1 MSGRFLAQLLLLFL
15 LVYADTVYSK
25 VHYITP
31 SLDGPCAQNSSCLT
45 LSQFAANSSY
55 IETDTSLLFLPGNHT
70 LDRELL
76 LAQVNKFSMTKDGV
90 GNETIFV
97 ECSARSGRFHIR
109 ETTSVSIH
117 GLHFIGCGS
126 NNVSQVN
133 WLTITSSTFQ
143 GVQEGNTVLVLDEV
157 SVATIDRC
165 SFLSNSLH
173 YPIIGSNSFSG
184 DGILAYVYQRSTP
197 SGMLYVAF
205 SNVSIISS
213 KFMHNRADIGGALV
227 AHNSTLYLA
236 RSTYSNNTANFGG
249 VMVTSGSTIDMDN
262 NAFINNVA
270 QSAGVMVTYD
280 DTITISSTTFNN
292 NSADRYAGVMI
303 TLSDSS
309 FTISNSTFSN
319 NTAGGGGVMSTS
331 DDSSFTISNSTFSS
345 NRAELGGVMITSDDS
360 SFTISNSTFSSN
372 RAELGGVMI
381 TSDDSSFTISNSTFS
396 SNRAEL
402 GGVMITSDDSSFTIS
417 SSTFSNNTAGYEGG
431 VMYTFGNSS
440 FTISNSTF
448 SNNTAGYDG
457 GVMHTFR
464 DSSFTN
470 SNSTFSNNTAGGG
483 GVMST
488 SDDSSF
494 TISNST
500 FSSNRAELGGVM
512 ITSDDSSFT
521 ISNSTFSSNRAE
533 LGGVMITS
541 DDSSFTISNSTFSS
555 NRAEF
560 AGVMITSDDS
570 SFTISNSTFSS
581 NRAELGGV
589 MITSDDSSFTISSS
603 TFSNNTAGYEGGVMY
618 TFGNSS
624 FTISNST
631 FSNNTAGY
639 DGGVMHT
646 SRDSSFTNSNST
658 FSNNTAGGGG
668 VMSISDDSSFTIS
681 NSTFSSNRADGGGV
695 MITSDD
701 SSFTISNSTF
711 SSNRAELGGVMITS
725 DDSSFT
731 ISSSTFSNN
740 TAGYDGGVMYTSRDS
755 SFTNS
760 TFSNNTAGYDGGVMH
775 TSRDSSFTISNST
788 FTNNTARHGGG
799 VMRTDN
805 SSFTISNSTFSSNRA
820 DGGGVMITRGDSS
833 FTISNSTFSNNTA
846 GSGGG
851 VMILHGD
858 SFTISTSTFSNNR
871 AEVNGGVM
879 ETIGGVMVIY
889 GLRGDSSFTIS
900 NSTFSNNRADH
911 GGVMVII
918 GGFSFTISNSTFSN
932 NTAEKFGGVIFT
944 KGDSSF
950 TISTSVF
957 VNNKATVIGGVFWCT
972 GGTLN
977 VDNSNFS
984 LNAVS
989 SQGGGVI
996 FILQCSTH
1004 ITNSRFDDN
1013 NGSLYT
1019 FNSNLT
1025 FSGHLTFENSME
1037 PVIAGNGV
1045 TSQEGGA
1052 ITSFQSTVIFTRES
1066 VVHVSNNQA
1075 SDGGA
1080 LLATEST
1087 ITVYGETTIA
1097 NNMANSS
1104 GGGISLKQSRL
1115 EIKGMCQFVN
1125 NVAVTGGGI
1134 YASSSTITVFQPGT
1148 VQVTNNNADLGGGLY
1163 LEVNP
1168 KLYTLKNTIVR
1179 QVSYLMTFTG
1189 NHANYGGA
1197 LYVSDDT
1204 NSGACLPDIECF
1216 IQTLALYPAQEDNS
1230 LPNTINIL
1238 FSENTASEQG
1248 LNLFGGLLDRCI
1260 PSPFAEVYQKQR
1272 IHYSGA
1278 TYLGNISNIDID
1290 NDSISSQ
1297 PVRVCFCNSE
1307 HEPDCSYQPPVIRV
1321 QKGKAFNVSLVAV
1334 DQADHT
1340 VDANITVSLSSS
1352 DGGFDEGQQIQSVVR
1367 NCTNLT
1373 FNVFSPRE
1381 DEKLNL
1387 SPDGPCGSATLST
1400 SHVTIEFIEC
1410 TCPVGFEP
1418 LSNSQSSTKC
1428 ECVCDSALSPYIIEC
1443 NITTSS
1449 VLRKDTNSWITYIND
1464 TDPPE
1469 YVIYQ
1474 NCPFDYCQPQ
1484 TQSVTIN
1491 FNLPNG
1497 ADSQCAYDR
1506 TGVLCGACKEDLSLS
1521 LASSRC
1527 VPCHTHWPAVI
1538 LLAAAIAGI
1547 LLVTALLALNMTVS
1561 VGLINGFIFYANIV
1575 SAGSTIFFPSSEPS
1589 FPSVF
1594 VAWLNLDIGI
1604 DVCFIDGLDVYAK
1617 TWLQLAFPLYIIS
1630 LVVIVIVVSEY
1641 SPRFAGLI
1649 GKKDPIS
1656 TLATLI
1662 LLSYAKLLSIT
1673 ITALSSAVL
1682 DYPDGHQETVWL
1694 PDGNVPYFKGK
1705 HIPLALVAMLI
1716 IIIGLPYTILLFLW
1730 QWIVRASRWM
1740 IFKWTRSTKLNAFIA
1755 SHHVPHNSKY
1765 RYWTGLLLLVRV
1777 VLYITASVT
1786 VSAKPQT
1793 FPLITN
1799 TLIGVLI
1806 VFKCIRSVRVYKK
1819 SFVDLV
1825 DTALYLN
1832 LLVFSAFS
1840 QYDFKTDITKQTAVA
1855 HISTIITFIL
1865 FIGAIVYHVTL
1876 LVKKEWPTEDLNEYP
1891 LAPVNPANAKVTHS
1905 VVEPPK
1911 RDDEDP
1917 PPADCE
1923 DSDEQEITDDCQ
1935 ILTPPDKA

>member
-1 MSGRFLAQLLLLFL
+1 MSGHFLAQLLLLFL
-15 LVYADTVYSK
+15 LVYADTVFSK

-31 SLDGPCAQNSSCLT
+31 SLDGPCPQNSSCLT

-76 LAQVNKFSMTKDGV
+76 LAQVNNFSMTKDGV
-90 GNETIFV
+90 GSETIFV
-97 ECSARSGRFHIR
+97 ECSNHSGRFHISK
-109 ETTSVSIH
+109 TTSVSIH

-126 NNVSQVN
+126 NNVSQVT

-143 GVQEGNTVLVLDEV
+143 GVQEGNTVLVVNEV
-157 SVATIDRC
+157 SVATIDKC
-165 SFLSNSLH
+165 SFLSNSLQ
-173 YPIIGSNSFSG
+173 INVSTINSVNEFL
-184 DGILAYVYQRSTP
+184 DYVYFQRKTP
-197 SGMLYVAF
+197 NVMLYVAF

-227 AHNSTLYLA
+227 AHNSSLYLD
-236 RSTYSNNTANFGG
+236 RNTYSNNTANFGG
-249 VMVTSGSTIDMDN
+249 VMVTSGSTVDMDN
-262 NAFINNVA
+262 NTFINNVA
-270 QSAGVMVTYD
+270 LYGGVMVTYD
-280 DTITISSTTFNN
+280 DTFTISSTTFNN
-292 NSADRYAGVMI
+292 NSADVDGGVMI
-303 TLSDSS
+303 TFGDSS
-309 FTISNSTFSN
+309 FTISTSN
-319 NTAGGGGVMSTS
+319 
-331 DDSSFTISNSTFSS
+331 
-345 NRAELGGVMITSDDS
+345 
-360 SFTISNSTFSSN
+360 
-372 RAELGGVMI
+372 
-381 TSDDSSFTISNSTFS
+381 
-396 SNRAEL
+396 
-402 GGVMITSDDSSFTIS
+402 
-417 SSTFSNNTAGYEGG
+417 
-431 VMYTFGNSS
+431 
-440 FTISNSTF
+440 
-448 SNNTAGYDG
+448 
-457 GVMHTFR
+457 
-464 DSSFTN
+464 FTN
-470 SNSTFSNNTAGGG
+470 
-483 GVMST
+483 
-488 SDDSSF
+488 
-494 TISNST
+494 
-500 FSSNRAELGGVM
+500 
-512 ITSDDSSFT
+512 
-521 ISNSTFSSNRAE
+521 
-533 LGGVMITS
+533 
-541 DDSSFTISNSTFSS
+541 
-555 NRAEF
+555 
-560 AGVMITSDDS
+560 
-570 SFTISNSTFSS
+570 
-581 NRAELGGV
+581 
-589 MITSDDSSFTISSS
+589 
-603 TFSNNTAGYEGGVMY
+603 
-618 TFGNSS
+618 
-624 FTISNST
+624 
-631 FSNNTAGY
+631 
-639 DGGVMHT
+639 
-646 SRDSSFTNSNST
+646 
-658 FSNNTAGGGG
+658 
-668 VMSISDDSSFTIS
+668 
-681 NSTFSSNRADGGGV
+681 NRADRDSGV
-695 MITSDD
+695 MET
-701 SSFTISNSTF
+701 
-711 SSNRAELGGVMITS
+711 
-725 DDSSFT
+725 
-731 ISSSTFSNN
+731 
-740 TAGYDGGVMYTSRDS
+740 Y
-755 SFTNS
+755 
-760 TFSNNTAGYDGGVMH
+760 
-775 TSRDSSFTISNST
+775 
-788 FTNNTARHGGG
+788 
-799 VMRTDN
+799 
-805 SSFTISNSTFSSNRA
+805 
-820 DGGGVMITRGDSS
+820 GDSS

-846 GSGGG
+846 GDGG
-851 VMILHGD
+851 VMA
-858 SFTISTSTFSNNR
+858 TFD
-871 AEVNGGVM
+871 
-879 ETIGGVMVIY
+879 
-889 GLRGDSSFTIS
+889 DSSFTIS
-900 NSTFSNNRADH
+900 NSTFSNNTADG
-911 GGVMVII
+911 GGVML
-918 GGFSFTISNSTFSN
+918 TFD
-932 NTAEKFGGVIFT
+932 
-944 KGDSSF
+944 DSSF

-957 VNNKATVIGGVFWCT
+957 VNNKATLLGGVFLCT
-972 GGTLN
+972 DGTLN

-989 SQGGGVI
+989 NQGGGLI
-996 FILQCSTH
+996 FTLQCSTH
-1004 ITNSRFDDN
+1004 ITNSRFDEN
-1013 NGSLYT
+1013 SRSLYT

-1025 FSGHLTFENSME
+1025 LSGHLTFENSME

-1045 TSQEGGA
+1045 SSQEGGA

-1066 VVHVSNNQA
+1066 IVRFSNNRA
-1075 SDGGA
+1075 RDGGA

-1087 ITVYGETTIA
+1087 ITIYGETTIA

-1125 NVAVTGGGI
+1125 NVAVRGGGI
-1134 YASSSTITVFQPGT
+1134 HASSSTIAVFQPGT
-1148 VQVTNNNADLGGGLY
+1148 LQVINNSAKFGGGIY

-1168 KLYTLKNTIVR
+1168 KLYTLKNTPR
-1179 QVSYLMTFTG
+1179 VSYLMTFTG

-1204 NSGACLPDIECF
+1204 NSGACSSDIECF
-1216 IQTLALYPAQEDNS
+1216 IQTLALHRFITT
-1230 LPNTINIL
+1230 NTINIL

-1248 LNLFGGLLDRCI
+1248 PNLFGGLLDRCI
-1260 PSPFAEVYQKQR
+1260 PSPFAEVYLNPR

-1278 TYLGNISNIDID
+1278 TYLGISDID
-1290 NDSISSQ
+1290 LDSISSQ

-1334 DQADHT
+1334 DQVNHT

-1373 FNVFSPRE
+1373 FNVFSPHDFE
-1381 DEKLNL
+1381 TLNL
-1387 SPDGPCGSATLST
+1387 YSDGPCGSATLST

-1428 ECVCDSALSPYIIEC
+1428 ECVCDSALSLYITEC

-1497 ADSQCAYDR
+1497 ADSQCAFDR
-1506 TGVLCGACKEDLSLS
+1506 TGVLCGACKKDLSLS

-1527 VPCHTHWPAVI
+1527 VPCHTHWPAVFVII

-1547 LLVTALLALNMTVS
+1547 LLVTALLTLNMTVS

-1575 SAGSTIFFPSSEPS
+1575 SAGSAVFFPSSEPS

-1604 DVCFIDGLDVYAK
+1604 DVCFIDGLDAYAK

-1630 LVVIVIVVSEY
+1630 LVVMVIIVSEY

-1662 LLSYAKLLSIT
+1662 LLSYAKLLSTT

-1705 HIPLALVAMLI
+1705 HIPLALVAVLI

-1730 QWIVRASRWM
+1730 QWIVRAPTEWKV
-1740 IFKWTRSTKLNAFIA
+1740 FKWTRNTKLNAFIA

-1793 FPLITN
+1793 FPLITII
-1799 TLIGVLI
+1799 LIGGLI

-1825 DTALYLN
+1825 DTVLYFN

-1840 QYDFKTDITKQTAVA
+1840 QYDFKKDITKQTAVA

-1865 FIGAIVYHVTL
+1865 FIGTIFYHVIL
-1876 LVKKEWPTEDLNEYP
+1876 LVKKERLAEDLDEYP
-1891 LAPVNPANAKVTHS
+1891 LAPVKPANAEVTHS
-1905 VVEPPK
+1905 EIEPPK
-1911 RDDEDP
+1911 RDDQDP
-1917 PPADCE
+1917 PHDDRE
-1923 DSDEQEITDDCQ
+1923 DSDEQEITENRQ
-1935 ILTPPDKA
+1935 IVTPPYKA

>member
-1 MSGRFLAQLLLLFL
+1 MSGRFLVQHLLLFL

-31 SLDGPCAQNSSCLT
+31 SLDGPCPQNSSCFT

-55 IETDTSLLFLPGNHT
+55 IEMDTSLLFLPGNHT

-76 LAQVNKFSMTKDGV
+76 LAQVNNFSMTKDGV

-97 ECSARSGRFHIR
+97 ECSTRSGRFHIS
-109 ETTSVSIH
+109 ETTSVSIN

-126 NNVSQVN
+126 NNISQVN

-143 GVQEGNTVLVLDEV
+143 GLQEGNTVLVLNEV
-157 SVATIDRC
+157 SAATIDRC

-173 YPIIGSNSFSG
+173 YPIFGPFVKLYG
-184 DGILAYVYQRSTP
+184 VKILDYVYFQRSTP

-236 RSTYSNNTANFGG
+236 RSTYNNNTANFGG

-262 NAFINNVA
+262 NIFINNVA
-270 QSAGVMVTYD
+270 QTGGAMVTYN
-280 DTITISSTTFNN
+280 DTFTISSTTFNN
-292 NSADRYAGVMI
+292 NSADVDGGVLI
-303 TLSDSS
+303 TLVDSS
-309 FTISNSTFSN
+309 FIISTSTFSKN
-319 NTAGGGGVMSTS
+319 RANVGGVMFTF
-331 DDSSFTISNSTFSS
+331 DDSS
-345 NRAELGGVMITSDDS
+345 L
-360 SFTISNSTFSSN
+360 
-372 RAELGGVMI
+372 
-381 TSDDSSFTISNSTFS
+381 
-396 SNRAEL
+396 
-402 GGVMITSDDSSFTIS
+402 
-417 SSTFSNNTAGYEGG
+417 
-431 VMYTFGNSS
+431 
-440 FTISNSTF
+440 
-448 SNNTAGYDG
+448 
-457 GVMHTFR
+457 
-464 DSSFTN
+464 
-470 SNSTFSNNTAGGG
+470 
-483 GVMST
+483 
-488 SDDSSF
+488 
-494 TISNST
+494 
-500 FSSNRAELGGVM
+500 
-512 ITSDDSSFT
+512 
-521 ISNSTFSSNRAE
+521 
-533 LGGVMITS
+533 
-541 DDSSFTISNSTFSS
+541 
-555 NRAEF
+555 
-560 AGVMITSDDS
+560 
-570 SFTISNSTFSS
+570 
-581 NRAELGGV
+581 
-589 MITSDDSSFTISSS
+589 
-603 TFSNNTAGYEGGVMY
+603 
-618 TFGNSS
+618 
-624 FTISNST
+624 
-631 FSNNTAGY
+631 
-639 DGGVMHT
+639 
-646 SRDSSFTNSNST
+646 
-658 FSNNTAGGGG
+658 
-668 VMSISDDSSFTIS
+668 
-681 NSTFSSNRADGGGV
+681 
-695 MITSDD
+695 
-701 SSFTISNSTF
+701 
-711 SSNRAELGGVMITS
+711 
-725 DDSSFT
+725 
-731 ISSSTFSNN
+731 
-740 TAGYDGGVMYTSRDS
+740 
-755 SFTNS
+755 
-760 TFSNNTAGYDGGVMH
+760 
-775 TSRDSSFTISNST
+775 TISNST
-788 FTNNTARHGGG
+788 FTNNTAEFNGG
-799 VMRTDN
+799 VMRTSGD
-805 SSFTISNSTFSSNRA
+805 SSFTINNSNFTNNTA
-820 DGGGVMITRGDSS
+820 IYGGVMSTSGDSS
-833 FTISNSTFSNNTA
+833 FTISISTFTNNIA
-846 GSGGG
+846 DRSGG
-851 VMILHGD
+851 VMI
-858 SFTISTSTFSNNR
+858 TFPFSR
-871 AEVNGGVM
+871 
-879 ETIGGVMVIY
+879 Y
-889 GLRGDSSFTIS
+889 RSSFMS
-900 NSTFSNNRADH
+900 KDGN
-911 GGVMVII
+911 
-918 GGFSFTISNSTFSN
+918 
-932 NTAEKFGGVIFT
+932 
-944 KGDSSF
+944 SSF
-950 TISTSVF
+950 NISTSVF
-957 VNNKATVIGGVFWCT
+957 VNNKATTFGGVLWCLD
-972 GGTLN
+972 GTLN

-996 FILQCSTH
+996 FTLQCSTH
-1004 ITNSRFDDN
+1004 ITNSRFDEN

-1025 FSGHLTFENSME
+1025 FSGNLTIENSME

-1066 VVHVSNNQA
+1066 VVHFSNNRA

-1087 ITVYGETTIA
+1087 ITIYGKTTIA

-1104 GGGISLKQSRL
+1104 GGGIFLKQSHL
-1115 EIKGMCQFVN
+1115 EIKGVCQFVN
-1125 NVAVTGGGI
+1125 NVAVKGGGI
-1134 YASSSTITVFQPGT
+1134 HASSSTIVVLQSGT
-1148 VQVTNNNADLGGGLY
+1148 LRVTNNSAKFGGGIY

-1168 KLYTLKNTIVR
+1168 KLYTLKNTDEERDI
-1179 QVSYLMTFTG
+1179 YLLTFTG

-1204 NSGACLPDIECF
+1204 NSGACSPDIECF
-1216 IQTLALYPAQEDNS
+1216 IQTLALYQFITT
-1230 LPNTINIL
+1230 NTINIL

-1260 PSPFAEVYQKQR
+1260 PSSFAEVYQKQR

-1278 TYLGNISNIDID
+1278 TYLANISNIDI
-1290 NDSISSQ
+1290 DSISSQ

-1334 DQADHT
+1334 DQVNHT
-1340 VDANITVSLSSS
+1340 VNANITVSLSSS
-1352 DGGFDEGQQIQSVVR
+1352 DGGFDESQQIQSVVR

-1373 FNVFSPRE
+1373 FNVFSPHNFE
-1381 DEKLNL
+1381 TLNI

-1400 SHVTIEFIEC
+1400 SNVTIEFLNC
-1410 TCPVGFEP
+1410 SCPVGFEP

-1428 ECVCDSALSPYIIEC
+1428 ECVCDSALSPYITEC

-1484 TQSVTIN
+1484 TQNVTIN

-1527 VPCHTHWPAVI
+1527 VPCHTHWPAVFVLI

-1575 SAGSTIFFPSSEPS
+1575 SAGSAVFFPSSEPS

-1604 DVCFIDGLDVYAK
+1604 DVCFIDGLDAFTK
-1617 TWLQLAFPLYIIS
+1617 TWLQLVFPLYIIS

-1705 HIPLALVAMLI
+1705 HIPLALVAVLI

-1730 QWIVRASRWM
+1730 QWIVRAPRWKV
-1740 IFKWTRSTKLNAFIA
+1740 FKWTRNTKLNAFIV

-1786 VSAKPQT
+1786 VSAKPET
-1793 FPLITN
+1793 FPLISN
-1799 TLIGVLI
+1799 TLIGGLI

-1819 SFVDLV
+1819 SLVDLV
-1825 DTALYLN
+1825 DTALYFN
-1832 LLVFSAFS
+1832 LLVFSVFS
-1840 QYDFKTDITKQTAVA
+1840 LYDFKTDIKKQTAVA
-1855 HISTIITFIL
+1855 HISTIITSIL
-1865 FIGAIVYHVTL
+1865 FIGAIFYHVTL
-1876 LVKKEWPTEDLNEYP
+1876 LDIKKRLAEDLNEYP
-1891 LAPVNPANAKVTHS
+1891 LAPVNPVNAEVTHS

-1923 DSDEQEITDDCQ
+1923 DSDEQEITEDRP
-1935 ILTPPDKA
+1935 ILTLPDKT

>member
-1 MSGRFLAQLLLLFL
+1 MSGRFLARLLFLFL
-15 LVYADTVYSK
+15 LVYADTVFSK

-31 SLDGPCAQNSSCLT
+31 SLDGPCPQNSSCLT
-45 LSQFAANSSY
+45 LSQFAADSSY

-76 LAQVNKFSMTKDGV
+76 LAQVNHFSMTKDGV
-90 GNETIFV
+90 GNETV
-97 ECSARSGRFHIR
+97 LLECSTYSGRFHIS
-109 ETTSVSIH
+109 ETTSVSIN

-143 GVQEGNTVLVLDEV
+143 GVQEGNTVLVLNKV
-157 SVATIDRC
+157 STATIDSC

-173 YPIIGSNSFSG
+173 YPIVRSNSFSE
-184 DGILAYVYQRSTP
+184 DVILAYVYQRSTP
-197 SGMLYVAF
+197 SGMLYVAY
-205 SNVSIISS
+205 SNISIIGS

-270 QSAGVMVTYD
+270 QSAGVMVTYN
-280 DTITISSTTFNN
+280 DTYTISSTTFNN
-292 NSADRYAGVMI
+292 NNADVEGGVMI
-303 TLSDSS
+303 MLGLGDSS
-309 FTISNSTFSN
+309 FIISTSTFSNNTARFGGVMYTFYDASFNISNSTFSN
-319 NTAGGGGVMSTS
+319 NRADVGGVIVTS
-331 DDSSFTISNSTFSS
+331 
-345 NRAELGGVMITSDDS
+345 GY
-360 SFTISNSTFSSN
+360 
-372 RAELGGVMI
+372 
-381 TSDDSSFTISNSTFS
+381 
-396 SNRAEL
+396 
-402 GGVMITSDDSSFTIS
+402 S
-417 SSTFSNNTAGYEGG
+417 SST
-431 VMYTFGNSS
+431 
-440 FTISNSTF
+440 ISTSTF
-448 SNNTAGYDG
+448 T
-457 GVMHTFR
+457 
-464 DSSFTN
+464 
-470 SNSTFSNNTAGGG
+470 NNTAGGR
-483 GVMST
+483 
-488 SDDSSF
+488 F
-494 TISNST
+494 
-500 FSSNRAELGGVM
+500 
-512 ITSDDSSFT
+512 
-521 ISNSTFSSNRAE
+521 
-533 LGGVMITS
+533 
-541 DDSSFTISNSTFSS
+541 
-555 NRAEF
+555 
-560 AGVMITSDDS
+560 
-570 SFTISNSTFSS
+570 
-581 NRAELGGV
+581 
-589 MITSDDSSFTISSS
+589 
-603 TFSNNTAGYEGGVMY
+603 
-618 TFGNSS
+618 
-624 FTISNST
+624 
-631 FSNNTAGY
+631 
-639 DGGVMHT
+639 
-646 SRDSSFTNSNST
+646 
-658 FSNNTAGGGG
+658 GGG
-668 VMSISDDSSFTIS
+668 VMAT
-681 NSTFSSNRADGGGV
+681 
-695 MITSDD
+695 
-701 SSFTISNSTF
+701 
-711 SSNRAELGGVMITS
+711 
-725 DDSSFT
+725 
-731 ISSSTFSNN
+731 
-740 TAGYDGGVMYTSRDS
+740 Y
-755 SFTNS
+755 
-760 TFSNNTAGYDGGVMH
+760 
-775 TSRDSSFTISNST
+775 RDSSFTISNST
-788 FTNNTARHGGG
+788 FTNNTAGGGG
-799 VMRTDN
+799 VMITSGA
-805 SSFTISNSTFSSNRA
+805 SSFTISNSTFTNNTAVVGGGVMNTFDHASFTISTSTFSNNTA
-820 DGGGVMITRGDSS
+820 DGAGGVMITSVDSF

-846 GSGGG
+846 GSDGG
-851 VMILHGD
+851 VMKTHCNS
-858 SFTISTSTFSNNR
+858 SFAISNSTFTNNR
-871 AEVNGGVM
+871 AD
-879 ETIGGVMVIY
+879 IGGVMVIS
-889 GLRGDSSFTIS
+889 GDSSMIS
-900 NSTFSNNRADH
+900 
-911 GGVMVII
+911 
-918 GGFSFTISNSTFSN
+918 
-932 NTAEKFGGVIFT
+932 
-944 KGDSSF
+944 GDSFS
-950 TISTSVF
+950 STSVF
-957 VNNKATVIGGVFWCT
+957 VNNKANTSGGVFWCACLE
-972 GGTLN
+972 GTLN
-977 VDNSNFS
+977 IHNSNFS

-989 SQGGGVI
+989 NQGGGLI
-996 FILQCSTH
+996 FIRQYSTH
-1004 ITNSRFDDN
+1004 ISNSTFDQN

-1019 FNSNLT
+1019 FNSNLN
-1025 FSGHLTFENSME
+1025 FSGHLTFDNSLE
-1037 PVIAGNGV
+1037 PGNGV

-1066 VVHVSNNQA
+1066 VVRFSNNRA

-1087 ITVYGETTIA
+1087 ITIYGETTIA

-1115 EIKGMCQFVN
+1115 EIKGVCQFVN
-1125 NVAVTGGGI
+1125 NVAVRGGGI
-1134 YASSSTITVFQPGT
+1134 HASSSTTAVFQPGT
-1148 VQVTNNNADLGGGLY
+1148 LQVTNNSAELGGGIY

-1168 KLYTLKNTIVR
+1168 KLYILKNTAELYGF
-1179 QVSYLMTFTG
+1179 SYLMTLTG

-1204 NSGACLPDIECF
+1204 NSGACSPDIECF
-1216 IQTLALYPAQEDNS
+1216 IQTLALHQETS
-1230 LPNTINIL
+1230 SKHLRLNTENIL

-1248 LNLFGGLLDRCI
+1248 LNLFGGVLDRCI
-1260 PSPFAEVYQKQR
+1260 PSPFAEVYLNRR

-1278 TYLGNISNIDID
+1278 TYLGNISDIDI
-1290 NDSISSQ
+1290 DSISSQ

-1334 DQADHT
+1334 DQVNHT

-1428 ECVCDSALSPYIIEC
+1428 ECVCDSALSPYITEC

-1527 VPCHTHWPAVI
+1527 VPCRTHWPAVFVLI

-1575 SAGSTIFFPSSEPS
+1575 SADNAVFFSSSEPS

-1604 DVCFIDGLDVYAK
+1604 DVCFIDGLDAYAK
-1617 TWLQLAFPLYIIS
+1617 VWLQLVFPVYIIS
-1630 LVVIVIVVSEY
+1630 LVVMVIIVSEY
-1641 SPRFAGLI
+1641 SPKFAGLI

-1694 PDGNVPYFKGK
+1694 PDGNLPYFKGK
-1705 HIPLALVAMLI
+1705 HIPLALVALLI

-1730 QWIVRASRWM
+1730 QWIVRAPRWKV
-1740 IFKWTRSTKLNAFIA
+1740 FKWTRNTKLNAFIA
-1755 SHHVPHNSKY
+1755 SHHVPHNRKY

-1777 VLYITASVT
+1777 VLYATASVT

-1799 TLIGVLI
+1799 TLIGGLF

-1825 DTALYLN
+1825 DTVLYFN
-1832 LLVFSAFS
+1832 LLVFSVFS
-1840 QYDFKTDITKQTAVA
+1840 LYDFKADIAKQTAVA

-1865 FIGAIVYHVTL
+1865 FIGAIFYHVHVIL
-1876 LVKKEWPTEDLNEYP
+1876 LVKKERSAEDLDEYP
-1891 LAPVNPANAKVTHS
+1891 LAPVKPANAELTHS
-1905 VVEPPK
+1905 VIEPPK

-1917 PPADCE
+1917 PPVDRK
-1923 DSDEQEITDDCQ
+1923 DGDEQEITKDRQ
-1935 ILTPPDKA
+1935 ILTQPEKLSS

>member
-1 MSGRFLAQLLLLFL
+1 MSGHFLAQFLFLFL

-31 SLDGPCAQNSSCLT
+31 SLDGPCPQNSSCLT

-76 LAQVNKFSMTKDGV
+76 LAQVNNFSMTKDGV

-97 ECSARSGRFHIR
+97 KCSTHSGRFHIS
-109 ETTSVSIH
+109 ETTSVSIN

-133 WLTITSSTFQ
+133 WLTINSSTFQ
-143 GVQEGNTVLVLDEV
+143 GVQEGNTVLVLNEV
-157 SVATIDRC
+157 SVATIVRC
-165 SFLSNSLH
+165 CFLSNSLH
-173 YPIIGSNSFSG
+173 LKINVRTISSANVFL
-184 DGILAYVYQRSTP
+184 DYVYQRST
-197 SGMLYVAF
+197 SRGMLYVAY
-205 SNVSIISS
+205 SNISIIGS

-227 AHNSTLYLA
+227 AHSSTLYLD
-236 RSTYSNNTANFGG
+236 RNTYSNNTANFGG

-262 NAFINNVA
+262 NIFINNVA
-270 QSAGVMVTYD
+270 PYGGVMVTYN
-280 DTITISSTTFNN
+280 DTFTISSTIFNN
-292 NSADRYAGVMI
+292 NSADVDGGVMI
-303 TLSDSS
+303 TFGDSS
-309 FTISNSTFSN
+309 FTISTSN
-319 NTAGGGGVMSTS
+319 
-331 DDSSFTISNSTFSS
+331 FTN
-345 NRAELGGVMITSDDS
+345 NRADRDSGVMIT
-360 SFTISNSTFSSN
+360 F
-372 RAELGGVMI
+372 
-381 TSDDSSFTISNSTFS
+381 
-396 SNRAEL
+396 
-402 GGVMITSDDSSFTIS
+402 
-417 SSTFSNNTAGYEGG
+417 
-431 VMYTFGNSS
+431 
-440 FTISNSTF
+440 
-448 SNNTAGYDG
+448 
-457 GVMHTFR
+457 
-464 DSSFTN
+464 
-470 SNSTFSNNTAGGG
+470 
-483 GVMST
+483 
-488 SDDSSF
+488 
-494 TISNST
+494 
-500 FSSNRAELGGVM
+500 
-512 ITSDDSSFT
+512 
-521 ISNSTFSSNRAE
+521 
-533 LGGVMITS
+533 
-541 DDSSFTISNSTFSS
+541 
-555 NRAEF
+555 
-560 AGVMITSDDS
+560 
-570 SFTISNSTFSS
+570 
-581 NRAELGGV
+581 
-589 MITSDDSSFTISSS
+589 
-603 TFSNNTAGYEGGVMY
+603 
-618 TFGNSS
+618 
-624 FTISNST
+624 
-631 FSNNTAGY
+631 
-639 DGGVMHT
+639 
-646 SRDSSFTNSNST
+646 
-658 FSNNTAGGGG
+658 
-668 VMSISDDSSFTIS
+668 
-681 NSTFSSNRADGGGV
+681 
-695 MITSDD
+695 
-701 SSFTISNSTF
+701 
-711 SSNRAELGGVMITS
+711 
-725 DDSSFT
+725 
-731 ISSSTFSNN
+731 
-740 TAGYDGGVMYTSRDS
+740 
-755 SFTNS
+755 
-760 TFSNNTAGYDGGVMH
+760 
-775 TSRDSSFTISNST
+775 
-788 FTNNTARHGGG
+788 
-799 VMRTDN
+799 
-805 SSFTISNSTFSSNRA
+805 
-820 DGGGVMITRGDSS
+820 GDSS

-846 GSGGG
+846 ELGG
-851 VMILHGD
+851 VMI
-858 SFTISTSTFSNNR
+858 TSLSC
-871 AEVNGGVM
+871 
-879 ETIGGVMVIY
+879 
-889 GLRGDSSFTIS
+889 
-900 NSTFSNNRADH
+900 
-911 GGVMVII
+911 
-918 GGFSFTISNSTFSN
+918 
-932 NTAEKFGGVIFT
+932 
-944 KGDSSF
+944 SF

-957 VNNKATVIGGVFWCT
+957 VNNKANTYGGVFLCSD
-972 GGTLN
+972 GTLN
-977 VDNSNFS
+977 IDNSNFS

-989 SQGGGVI
+989 SQGGGLI
-996 FILQCSTH
+996 FTLQCSTH
-1004 ITNSRFDDN
+1004 ITNSRFDEN
-1013 NGSLYT
+1013 SGSLYT
-1019 FNSNLT
+1019 FNSNLN

-1066 VVHVSNNQA
+1066 VVRFSNNRA
-1075 SDGGA
+1075 RDGGA

-1087 ITVYGETTIA
+1087 ITIYGETTIA

-1125 NVAVTGGGI
+1125 NVAVRGGGI
-1134 YASSSTITVFQPGT
+1134 HASSSTTAVFQPGT
-1148 VQVTNNNADLGGGLY
+1148 LQVTNNSAKFGGGIY

-1168 KLYTLKNTIVR
+1168 NLYILKNTAEYR
-1179 QVSYLMTFTG
+1179 SRYSEFYEVSYLMNFTG

-1204 NSGACLPDIECF
+1204 NSGACSPDIECF
-1216 IQTLALYPAQEDNS
+1216 IQTRALHQVEYS
-1230 LPNTINIL
+1230 RLNTENVL

-1248 LNLFGGLLDRCI
+1248 PNLFGGLLDRCI
-1260 PSPFAEVYQKQR
+1260 PSPFAEVYLKQR

-1290 NDSISSQ
+1290 SISSQ

-1307 HEPDCSYQPPVIRV
+1307 HEPDFSYQPPVIRV

-1334 DQADHT
+1334 DQVNHT
-1340 VDANITVSLSSS
+1340 VDANITASLFSF
-1352 DGGFDEGQQIQSVVR
+1352 DGGFDESQQIQSVVR

-1400 SHVTIEFIEC
+1400 SNVTIEFIEC

-1428 ECVCDSALSPYIIEC
+1428 ECVCDSALSPYITEC

-1497 ADSQCAYDR
+1497 ADSQCAYNR

-1527 VPCHTHWPAVI
+1527 VPCHAYWPAVFVVI

-1575 SAGSTIFFPSSEPS
+1575 SAGSAVFFSPSELS

-1604 DVCFIDGLDVYAK
+1604 DVCFIDGLDAYAK
-1617 TWLQLAFPLYIIS
+1617 VWLQLVFPLYIIS
-1630 LVVIVIVVSEY
+1630 LVVMVIIVSEY

-1705 HIPLALVAMLI
+1705 HIPLVLVAVLI

-1730 QWIVRASRWM
+1730 QWIVRAPRWKV
-1740 IFKWTRSTKLNAFIA
+1740 FKWTRNTKLNAFIA

-1786 VSAKPQT
+1786 VSANPKT
-1793 FPLITN
+1793 FPYTTTI
-1799 TLIGVLI
+1799 LIGGLV
-1806 VFKCIRSVRVYKK
+1806 VFKCIFGLRMYKK
-1819 SFVDLV
+1819 FFVHLV
-1825 DTALYLN
+1825 DTVLILSLFNLY
-1832 LLVFSAFS
+1832 S
-1840 QYDFKTDITKQTAVA
+1840 FKTDVIKQTAVTY
-1855 HISTIITFIL
+1855 ISTIITFIL
-1865 FIGAIVYHVTL
+1865 FIAGIFYHVIL
-1876 LVKKEWPTEDLNEYP
+1876 LVKKEKPADDLNEYP
-1891 LAPVNPANAKVTHS
+1891 LAPVKPANAEVTHS

-1917 PPADCE
+1917 PPANRE
-1923 DSDEQEITDDCQ
+1923 DGDEQEITEDRR
-1935 ILTPPDKA
+1935 IVSLPYKA